1 MTKKYTD
8 TLMTDIA
15 TVLADNQTQQ
25 ISAADVR
32 QALIDIVDSLR
43 PAWSA
48 LLADHTAA
56 AAAINLTSSWQ
67 TLTGTG
73 FWTAK
78 GDSAAVELEALQTA
92 GQVDIK
98 FGGWNHLVRGQ
109 VNFEAPSN
117 TEIQM
122 SIGVD
127 GSPIG
132 TIASVN
138 GAGTGRIVQLADW
151 ALTFAAAGSKIALLM
166 RAPAGNQTIQL
177 RQAQLYAELTT
188 TRYS

>member
-15 TVLADNQTQQ
+15 AVLADNQTQQ

-32 QALIDIVDSLR
+32 QALLDIVDSLR
-43 PAWSA
+43 PAWAA
-48 LLADHTAA
+48 LLADHATPV
-56 AAAINLTSSWQ
+56 AIALTSSWQ
-67 TLTGTG
+67 TLNGAG
-73 FWTAK
+73 FWTVA
-78 GDSAAVELEALQTA
+78 GSSAAVELEALQSA
-92 GQVDIK
+92 GQIDVK
-98 FGGWNHLVRGQ
+98 FGSWNHVVRGQ

-122 SIGVD
+122 SIGVN

-151 ALTFAAAGSKIALLM
+151 ALTFPAAGSKISLLM
-166 RAPAGNQTIQL
+166 RAPAGNQTVQMH
-177 RQAQLYAELTT
+177 QAQLYAELTT